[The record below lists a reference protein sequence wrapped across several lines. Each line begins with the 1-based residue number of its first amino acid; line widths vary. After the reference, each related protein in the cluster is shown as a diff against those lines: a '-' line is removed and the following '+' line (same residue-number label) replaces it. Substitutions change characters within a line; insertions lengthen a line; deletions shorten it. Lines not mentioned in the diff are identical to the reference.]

1 MDYADIV
8 QLVGSVPVEADSVL
22 FLWVTDPM
30 LERGLDLIN
39 DMGFTYK
46 TVAFTW
52 VKKTKHGKDHMG
64 TGYYTRANPETA
76 GHPLGTRLKSLE
88 DNKIVNL
95 NGERFDL
102 EEEEDED
109 LSPET
114 LFNSA
119 REIDWEQLMVVGTDK
134 RGQLNVIG
142 NIESASECNLLIDR
156 VKLKLL
162 EILDL

>member
-1 MDYADIV
+1 M
-8 QLVGSVPVEADSVL
+8 
-22 FLWVTDPM
+22 
-30 LERGLDLIN
+30 
-39 DMGFTYK
+39 
-46 TVAFTW
+46 
-52 VKKTKHGKDHMG
+52 
-64 TGYYTRANPETA
+64 
-76 GHPLGTRLKSLE
+76 E
-88 DNKIVNL
+88 DNKIVIL
-95 NGERFDL
+95 NGEVFDL

-119 REIDWEQLMVVGTDK
+119 REVDWEQFMVVGTDK

-142 NIESASECNLLIDR
+142 NIESASECNIIIDR